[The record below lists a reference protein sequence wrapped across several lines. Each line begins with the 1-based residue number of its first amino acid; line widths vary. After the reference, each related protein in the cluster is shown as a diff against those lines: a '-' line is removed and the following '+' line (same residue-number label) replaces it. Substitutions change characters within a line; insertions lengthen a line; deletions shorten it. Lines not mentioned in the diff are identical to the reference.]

1 MKNELE
7 KYAVRFSDYEGGTTI
22 GTFIVDRAEP
32 LGVEFLVFYA
42 FVPAYD
48 FSDISSQV
56 QGMRVENDFKAWYDL
71 LRRFNHMFEL
81 GIDLSDLRRKSDELL
96 ASMDA
101 KIDEVDTKLPEL
113 EVRAY
118 LSRLAD
124 DFTERPFMP
133 LSDVWERGLRDL
145 FDDED

>member
-1 MKNELE
+1 MKEELE
-7 KYAVRFSDYEGGTTI
+7 KYAVRFSNYEGGTTI
-22 GTFIVDRAEP
+22 GTYIVDKAEH
-32 LGVEFLVFYA
+32 LSIEFLVFYA

-48 FSDISSQV
+48 FSQLATNV

-71 LRRFNHMFEL
+71 LRRFNHMFGL
-81 GIDLSDLRRKSDELL
+81 AIDLSELERRSDALL

-101 KIDEVDTKLPEL
+101 KVDEVDRKLPEL
-113 EVRAY
+113 DIKEYMER
-118 LSRLAD
+118 LSE
-124 DFTERPFMP
+124 DFAERPFMP